1 MRKHSSKNFPVRR
14 LEDKPFLKEGG
25 MSPTPRY
32 RALRTLNLNMMPS
45 KSLNLM
51 SLMATGEGL
60 SHSGRRREED
70 AELQAQL

>member
-1 MRKHSSKNFPVRR
+1 
-14 LEDKPFLKEGG
+14 

-51 SLMATGEGL
+51 SLMVAGERL
-60 SHSGRRREED
+60 SHLGRRREED